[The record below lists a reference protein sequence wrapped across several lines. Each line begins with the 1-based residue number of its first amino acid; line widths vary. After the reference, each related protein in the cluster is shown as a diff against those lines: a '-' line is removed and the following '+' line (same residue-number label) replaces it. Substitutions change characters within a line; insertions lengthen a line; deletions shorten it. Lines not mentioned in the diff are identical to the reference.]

1 MPAPEPAI
9 GAGDAGVITSTRP
22 ENAVGPR
29 TGTHLGDAAGPTGAW
44 QVLPRRHR
52 TSARSRTGE
61 REPPRPAP
69 TLTTTGCTPPL
80 GLAAGSAVP
89 LPPERP

>member
-1 MPAPEPAI
+1 MIA
-9 GAGDAGVITSTRP
+9 STRP
-22 ENAVGPR
+22 ETAVGPR

-61 REPPRPAP
+61 RDPPRPAP
-69 TLTTTGCTPPL
+69 TLTTTGRTPPR

>member
-9 GAGDAGVITSTRP
+9 GAGDAGVIASTRP
-22 ENAVGPR
+22 ETAVGPR

-61 REPPRPAP
+61 RDPPRPAP
-69 TLTTTGCTPPL
+69 TLTVLGCAR
-80 GLAAGSAVP
+80 LAA
-89 LPPERP
+89 PPQAPSCPTSERQR